1 MLAEINSAIK
11 FCIAHWSNET
21 SWKHARK
28 ENVKIYIYIME
39 LGEIIMEY
47 SWDMERDKRK
57 EEILIHFVKI
67 IYNYIFL

>member
-11 FCIAHWSNET
+11 FRIANWSNET

-28 ENVKIYIYIME
+28 ENEKKIYIMK
-39 LGEIIMEY
+39 LREIIMEY

-57 EEILIHFVKI
+57 EEISIHFVKI